1 MDKPC
6 VYKKIS
12 SSGVVLLL
20 LYIYIYI
27 YDILLI
33 KKNSIILL

>member
-20 LYIYIYI
+20 LLYIYI

>member
-6 VYKKIS
+6 VYKNIS

-20 LYIYIYI
+20 LYI